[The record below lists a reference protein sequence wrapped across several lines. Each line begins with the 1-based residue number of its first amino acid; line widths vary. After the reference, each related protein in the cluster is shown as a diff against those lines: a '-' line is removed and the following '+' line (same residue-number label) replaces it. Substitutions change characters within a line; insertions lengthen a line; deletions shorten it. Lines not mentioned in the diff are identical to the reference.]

1 MFDISSPR
9 TNRVSLSPTLFSQT
23 MSACPS
29 SNLSKALPP
38 LSPMPRASS
47 HNSIASIKIKRKKSP
62 PPPPPPP
69 RFSSL
74 LIPPAPLDLCNA
86 RSTLATFAP
95 KPIIITPEKILRSH
109 PHHNNYNIYEN
120 GNNFTED
127 EDEDGGNDNS
137 KLMTSILLTP
147 NKPSQ
152 PPNSNS
158 NYPIPPNTSSSSS
171 IQVQNNNFASMIGR
185 FWDKVTGCSP
195 EKERQA
201 FLRDNDDDSANDNN
215 HFYDDIDSRATDDRY
230 SLGRGFYDD
239 VGSED
244 TVFSA
249 LVRRKSMP
257 NPKRRNVPLSPNHNH
272 NLKKKLQT
280 RAQPKSIF
288 FHPLPGESH
297 SVSARL
303 EEDENTRD
311 GSREMATDIMATST
325 TKLTLFHPFRFDWL
339 AFFVSLVL
347 QLKMRLASLGAE
359 NQNHLY
365 FLNQNNFDRT
375 RIMSSATSP
384 LLYVAL
390 TVPGPFRIRKLK
402 KGEKNCKN
410 GKPPVEF
417 MVVAILKCGE
427 SEFKRHETW
436 WRYSELR
443 SRMKMKTKANKPK
456 SFPSRSP
463 ISSLLT
469 NDDSFIRKRRVKL
482 NEYMMNNLGDNIS
495 VFFEDGSEV
504 RTTF

>member
-1 MFDISSPR
+1 
-9 TNRVSLSPTLFSQT
+9 
-23 MSACPS
+23 
-29 SNLSKALPP
+29 
-38 LSPMPRASS
+38 
-47 HNSIASIKIKRKKSP
+47 
-62 PPPPPPP
+62 
-69 RFSSL
+69 
-74 LIPPAPLDLCNA
+74 
-86 RSTLATFAP
+86 
-95 KPIIITPEKILRSH
+95 
-109 PHHNNYNIYEN
+109 
-120 GNNFTED
+120 
-127 EDEDGGNDNS
+127 
-137 KLMTSILLTP
+137 
-147 NKPSQ
+147 
-152 PPNSNS
+152 
-158 NYPIPPNTSSSSS
+158 
-171 IQVQNNNFASMIGR
+171 MIGR

-288 FHPLPGESH
+288 FHPLP
-297 SVSARL
+297 
-303 EEDENTRD
+303 
-311 GSREMATDIMATST
+311 
-325 TKLTLFHPFRFDWL
+325 
-339 AFFVSLVL
+339 
-347 QLKMRLASLGAE
+347 E